1 MVIEDESVR
10 VFWNRSLKCTL
21 SMHFLSSL
29 AVGSVSQVC
38 DCCGEGCD
46 FFVSFGLAGGL
57 VVSVFEF
64 FEFPVDAWCLPFAF
78 DLK

>member
-21 SMHFLSSL
+21 SMHFFSSL
-29 AVGSVSQVC
+29 AVGSVSDDC
-38 DCCGEGCD
+38 DCCSDGCD
-46 FFVSFGLAGGL
+46 FFVSFGLAGL

-64 FEFPVDAWCLPFAF
+64 FAFPGDPWCLPFAF

>member
-1 MVIEDESVR
+1 MVIDDESVS

-29 AVGSVSQVC
+29 AVGSVSEFC

-46 FFVSFGLAGGL
+46 FFVSCDLVVGL
-57 VVSVFEF
+57 VGSVLEF
-64 FEFPVDAWCLPFAF
+64 FGFSVDP
-78 DLK
+78 